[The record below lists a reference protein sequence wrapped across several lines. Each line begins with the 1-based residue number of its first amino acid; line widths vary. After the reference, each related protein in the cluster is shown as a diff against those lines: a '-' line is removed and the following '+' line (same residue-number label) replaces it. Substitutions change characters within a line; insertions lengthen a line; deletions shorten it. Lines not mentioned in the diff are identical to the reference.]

1 MDVYMNTVVKSR
13 RLPLLTQY
21 IKFIIIQEN
30 VNSIIFLNYTINNLL
45 YVQI

>member
-1 MDVYMNTVVKSR
+1 MNTVVKSR
-13 RLPLLTQY
+13 HFPLLTQY

>member
-1 MDVYMNTVVKSR
+1 MNAVVKSR
-13 RLPLLTQY
+13 RFPLLTQY